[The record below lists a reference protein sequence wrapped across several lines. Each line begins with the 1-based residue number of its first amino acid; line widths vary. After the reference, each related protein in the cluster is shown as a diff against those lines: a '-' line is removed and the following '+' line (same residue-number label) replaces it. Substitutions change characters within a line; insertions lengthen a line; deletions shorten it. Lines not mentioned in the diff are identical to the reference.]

1 MICVQ
6 VELTWIWRGHGARE
20 EEVAESTR
28 VARLMSPYTQAVVV
42 EGRWRLTC
50 KEVNA

>member
-1 MICVQ
+1 MTLVK

-42 EGRWRLTC
+42 EGR
-50 KEVNA
+50 